1 MNSRPDRLGD
11 QIRSE
16 LCDLLLRS
24 VRDPSLKLITITY
37 VRMSRDLQNARIY
50 YTTTLDGKSE
60 KGVKRGL
67 RRAAPFL
74 RSQLARRIRLRRVP
88 ELSFVYDDSAD
99 RELRIAQVLEELGL
113 DASPAQQSIAKAPN
127 SNDTTTG

>member
-1 MNSRPDRLGD
+1 
-11 QIRSE
+11 
-16 LCDLLLRS
+16 
-24 VRDPSLKLITITY
+24 
-37 VRMSRDLQNARIY
+37 MSRDLQNARIY

-60 KGVKRGL
+60 KGVRRGL
-67 RRAAPFL
+67 RRATPFL
-74 RSQLARRIRLRRVP
+74 RSQLAKRIRLRRVP

-113 DASPAQQSIAKAPN
+113 DSSPAQQSIAKAPN

>member
-11 QIRSE
+11 QVRSE

-24 VRDPSLKLITITY
+24 VRDPSLKLITVTY

-50 YTTTLDGKSE
+50 YTTSLDGQNE
-60 KGVKRGL
+60 RGVKRGL
-67 RRAAPFL
+67 RRATPFL

-113 DASPAQQSIAKAPN
+113 DSSPAQQSTEKAPN